1 VRERTY
7 LLDTHAWVFYLASP
21 ETLPLGLWQVLEE
34 ARGREALLV
43 SAITPWEVAVLARKG
58 RITFSL
64 EARVWLKRA
73 LEVPGIRVVPL
84 EAGIALE
91 AAYLS
96 ARTLVLRHR
105 VPKPRLWKGFS
116 GAPTAAKAA
125 VGYLDL
131 PHPDPADRFIAATAL
146 RTGAVLVTKDERL
159 RAYPGVATIWD

>member
-1 VRERTY
+1 VRERSY

-21 ETLPLGLWQVLEE
+21 ETLPLGLWQMLEE
-34 ARGREALLV
+34 AREREALLV

-64 EARVWLKRA
+64 EARVWLKQA

-91 AAYLS
+91 AA
-96 ARTLVLRHR
+96 
-105 VPKPRLWKGFS
+105 
-116 GAPTAAKAA
+116 
-125 VGYLDL
+125 YLDL

-146 RTGAVLVTKDERL
+146 RTGAVLVTEDERL